1 MSTRIIPKQTLDAQ
15 ILASDPKLSAWVSAN
30 AGSGKTHVLTQ
41 RVVRLLLNGVPPARI
56 LCLTFT
62 KAAAANMSIRV
73 FEKLA
78 KWTRIPDDELAAEIV
93 AMGEPAPAASDL
105 TFARRLFARTVETP
119 GGLKIQTIHAF
130 CEKLLHL
137 FPFEANVAAR
147 FEVIEEERSKDLLEQ
162 ARRQTLEQAL
172 HDATSPLG
180 LALQKLAQETSDS
193 VFDDLIKAALGKQE
207 IVTLAQEIDE
217 GEGKNLFAQLLSQQL
232 GLEGE
237 GSVEAINDEILENGI
252 ASSEWESIARTLES
266 SGSNDNDKSLA
277 AGFRQAL
284 SQKSINLR
292 ALTYANLFFTKDGK
306 PKGLGNTKL
315 ISAAL
320 KKIYPD
326 LLARFES
333 ERERITPLLEK
344 RRIAHTVARTKVLV
358 AVVYAIIST
367 YRREKEAR
375 GLLDF
380 GDLIVATRKLLKRT
394 EASWVLEK
402 LDRGID
408 HILVDEAQD
417 TSPEQWDILESIAEE
432 FTAGRG
438 QREVVRTF
446 FAVGDEKQSIFSFQG
461 ARPDLFDAMRAKIER
476 KTAAAEQRFEPI
488 KLRSSFR
495 SSPAIMAFVDHIFS
509 VTANFEGLSA
519 DNLKTQHEALKLDL
533 PGLVEI
539 WPEVLPDP
547 TAEPRDWKMP
557 VDQLDLRDPAVVVA
571 RRIAKTIAT
580 WIAPGSPESVED
592 KESGGRRPIRPGD
605 VMILVRNRNSFF
617 DAIIRAL
624 KEARVPV
631 AGADRLKLTQ
641 HIAVMDLI
649 AAGRAALLP
658 EDDLTLACVLK
669 SPLIGLTEDDLLMLA
684 PSRGNQSLY
693 DALAA
698 SQTHAH
704 QAAFARIENW
714 RKWVKHDTPFFFYAR
729 LLGPGRGR
737 HDMLAR
743 LGPEA
748 GDALDEFLRL
758 ALDHDMH
765 EAPSLVA
772 FLAQMDGSDL
782 SIKRDMEAGTDAV
795 RVMTVHASKGLEA
808 KIVFL
813 GDTCSMPSHHHDP
826 KLLELGQDQP
836 VFAWPPK
843 RADEPQKLGEAREAS
858 RHAQMQEYRRL
869 LYVAMT
875 RAEERLYVTAFG
887 KQAAREGC
895 WYKMIADTLA
905 PDLMDVPAPWGEADA
920 RVLRRVTGDVAGL
933 GARATIAV
941 TEDETALPA
950 WAMTPAPHEALPA
963 RPLSPSNALNAA
975 DRLEPAPRDP
985 ASFAEQAAQAG
996 RLAHALLQYL
1006 PQVAPEAR
1014 AQAAERFLT
1023 LRGAELAP
1031 DRRARLQS
1039 EVLGVLALPGLEA
1052 LFGPD
1057 SQAEVAV
1064 GGQIV
1069 LPNGKKLAISGQIDR
1084 LSVGLG
1090 EVVIADFKTGT
1101 PHSGGSMPSA
1111 YLAQLAMYRAAVA
1124 PLYPDKAVRCI
1135 LVWTEGPLA
1144 EDVDSAALDAALL
1157 DVARA
1162 HS

>member
-78 KWTRIPDDELAAEIV
+78 KWTRISDDELAAEIIG
-93 AMGEPAPAASDL
+93 MGEPAPTASDL

-147 FEVIEEERSKDLLEQ
+147 FEVIEEERSKELLEQ

-237 GSVEAINDEILENGI
+237 GSVEAIDDEIAFG
-252 ASSEWESIARTLES
+252 
-266 SGSNDNDKSLA
+266 
-277 AGFRQAL
+277 GF
-284 SQKSINLR
+284 SDEKLR
-292 ALTYANLFFTKDGK
+292 AIADVLNNGLSTDQKYAGRLLTIVATENLTLRARLYSNFFLDSKGAPQKKFLTKDLAEAHA
-306 PKGLGNTKL
+306 GLVTQIEN
-315 ISAAL
+315 
-320 KKIYPD
+320 
-326 LLARFES
+326 
-333 ERERITPLLEK
+333 ERDRVFPLLEK

-476 KTAAAEQRFEPI
+476 KTAGGEQRFEGI

-509 VTANFEGLSA
+509 VDANFEGLSA

-547 TAEPRDWKMP
+547 AAEPRDWKMP

-669 SPLIGLTEDDLLMLA
+669 SPLLGLTEDDLLMLA
-684 PSRGNQSLY
+684 PARGNQSLY
-693 DALAA
+693 DALAV
-698 SQTHAH
+698 SEIRAH

-714 RKWVKHDTPFFFYAR
+714 RKWVKQDTPFFFYAR
-729 LLGPGRGR
+729 LLGPERGR

-826 KLLELGQDQP
+826 KLLELGKDQP

-887 KQAAREGC
+887 KQAARDGC
-895 WYKMIADTLA
+895 WYKMIAYTLA

-933 GARATIAV
+933 GARAAMAV
-941 TEDETALPA
+941 TEEEMALPA
-950 WAMTPAPHEALPA
+950 WATTPAPHEALPA

-985 ASFAEQAAQAG
+985 GSFAEQAAQAG

-1014 AQAAERFLT
+1014 PQAAERFLT
-1023 LRGAELAP
+1023 LRGATLDP
-1031 DRRARLQS
+1031 DRCTRLQN
-1039 EVLGVLALPGLEA
+1039 EVLGVLALPGLDA

-1069 LPNGKKLAISGQIDR
+1069 LPDGKKLAISGQIDR
-1084 LSVGLG
+1084 LSVDAN

-1101 PHSGGSMPSA
+1101 PHSGGAMPSA

>member
-1 MSTRIIPKQTLDAQ
+1 MSTRTIPKQTLDAQ

-41 RVVRLLLNGVPPARI
+41 RVVRLLLNDVPPSRI

-78 KWTRIPDDELAAEIV
+78 KWTRISDDDLSAEII
-93 AMGEPAPAASDL
+93 AMGEPAPTASDL

-162 ARRQTLEQAL
+162 ARKQTLEHAL

-180 LALQKLAQETSDS
+180 LALQKLAHETSGS
-193 VFDDLIKAALGKQE
+193 TFDDLIKAALGKQD
-207 IVTLAQEIDE
+207 IINLAQEIDE
-217 GEGKNLFAQLLSQQL
+217 AEGESVFSRILSHEL

-237 GSVEAINDEILENGI
+237 ASVEAIDREIALGGFSDEKLRAIADVLKTGI
-252 ASSEWESIARTLES
+252 AT
-266 SGSNDNDKSLA
+266 DKKY
-277 AGFRQAL
+277 AGRL
-284 SQKSINLR
+284 
-292 ALTYANLFFTKDGK
+292 LTIVSTANLTVRAQLYSDFFLDSKGAPQKKFLTKDLAEAHA
-306 PKGLGNTKL
+306 GLVTQ
-315 ISAAL
+315 IE
-320 KKIYPD
+320 D
-326 LLARFES
+326 
-333 ERERITPLLEK
+333 ERDRVCPLLEK
-344 RRIAHTVARTKVLV
+344 RRIAHTVARTKILV
-358 AVVYAIIST
+358 AVVHAIIST
-367 YRREKEAR
+367 YRRDKEAR

-417 TSPEQWDILESIAEE
+417 TSPEQWDILEAIAEE

-438 QREVVRTF
+438 QREITRTF

-461 ARPDLFDAMRAKIER
+461 ARPDLFDSMRVKIER
-476 KTAAAEQRFEPI
+476 KTKAAEHIFEEI

-495 SSPAIMAFVDHIFS
+495 SSPAIMTFVDHIFS
-509 VTANFEGLSA
+509 LAANFEGLSA
-519 DNLKTQHEALKLDL
+519 DKLKTQHEALKLDL

-571 RRIAKTIAT
+571 RRIAKTIAA
-580 WIAPGSPESVED
+580 WIAPGSSESVED

-658 EDDLTLACVLK
+658 DDDLTLACVLK

-698 SQTHAH
+698 SETRAH
-704 QAAFARIENW
+704 RAAFARIENW
-714 RKWVKHDTPFFFYAR
+714 RNWAQQDTPFFFYAR
-729 LLGPGRGR
+729 LLGPERGR

-772 FLAQMDGSDL
+772 FLAEMDGSDL

-826 KLLELGQDQP
+826 KILEIGKEQN
-836 VFAWPPK
+836 VFAWPPNK
-843 RADEPQKLGEAREAS
+843 ANEPKKLGEVREAT

-875 RAEERLYVTAFG
+875 RAEERLYVTAFSK
-887 KQAAREGC
+887 KQPTRDGC

-920 RVLRRVTGDVAGL
+920 RVRRRVTGDVAGL
-933 GARATIAV
+933 GARAAIQNV
-941 TEDETALPA
+941 EEEMALPS
-950 WAMTPAPHEALPA
+950 WATTPAPHEAMPA
-963 RPLSPSNALNAA
+963 RALSPSNALNAA

-985 ASFAEQAAQAG
+985 ASFAAQAAQAG

-1023 LRGAELAP
+1023 LRGAELHP
-1031 DRRARLQS
+1031 DRRARLQD
-1039 EVLGVLALPGLEA
+1039 EVLGVLALPGLES
-1052 LFGPD
+1052 LFGPH

-1064 GGQIV
+1064 GGQIA
-1069 LPNGKKLAISGQIDR
+1069 LPNEKKIAISGQIDR
-1084 LSVGLG
+1084 LSVGAD

-1101 PHSGGSMPSA
+1101 PHQGGAMPSA
-1111 YLAQLAMYRAAVA
+1111 YLAQLAMYRAAIA
-1124 PLYPDKAVRCI
+1124 PLYLGKSMRCI

-1144 EDVDSAALDAALL
+1144 EDVDSASLEAALL

>member
-1 MSTRIIPKQTLDAQ
+1 MSMRAIPKQTIDAQ

-41 RVVRLLLNGVPPARI
+41 RVVRLLLNDVPPARI

-78 KWTRIPDDELAAEIV
+78 RWTRISDEDLSAEII
-93 AMGEPAPAASDL
+93 AMGEKAPSAGDL

-147 FEVIEEERSKDLLEQ
+147 FEVIEEERSKELLEH
-162 ARRQTLEQAL
+162 ARRVTLEHAL
-172 HDATSPLG
+172 HDATSQLG
-180 LALQKLAQETSDS
+180 QALQKLAQETSGS
-193 VFDDLIKAALGKQE
+193 TFDDLIKAALSRQE
-207 IVTLAQEIDE
+207 IVALAQEIDE
-217 GEGKNLFAQLLSQQL
+217 NQGDGAFADALSQQL
-232 GLEGE
+232 GLESE
-237 GSVEAINDEILENGI
+237 TSVEDVDADIAHGGLSDEKLSAIADLLNTGI
-252 ASSEWESIARTLES
+252 ATDKKYAGRIRTVLATKKLAERASLYADFFLDSKGAPQKKFLTKELADSHADIVAKLEEER
-266 SGSNDNDKSLA
+266 D
-277 AGFRQAL
+277 RVCAL
-284 SQKSINLR
+284 L
-292 ALTYANLFFTKDGK
+292 D
-306 PKGLGNTKL
+306 
-315 ISAAL
+315 
-320 KKIYPD
+320 
-326 LLARFES
+326 
-333 ERERITPLLEK
+333 K
-344 RRIAHTVARTKVLV
+344 RRIAHTVARTKILV
-358 AVVYAIIST
+358 AVVHAIIVT

-394 EASWVLEK
+394 HTSWVLEK

-417 TSPEQWDILESIAEE
+417 TSPEQWDILETIAEE

-438 QREVVRTF
+438 QRDLTRTF

-461 ARPDLFDAMRAKIER
+461 ARPDLFDAMRAKIQR
-476 KTAAAEQRFEPI
+476 KTLSAGQAFEPI

-495 SSPAIMAFVDHIFS
+495 SSPAIMQFVDLVFS
-509 VTANFEGLSA
+509 VASHFEGLSA
-519 DNLKTQHEALKLDL
+519 ENLKTQHEALKADL

-547 TAEPRDWKMP
+547 AAEPRDWTMP
-557 VDQLDLRDPAVVVA
+557 VNKLDHNDPPVVVA
-571 RRIAKTIAT
+571 QNIARTIAN

-605 VMILVRNRNSFF
+605 VMILVRNRNAFF
-617 DAIIRAL
+617 DAVIRAL

-631 AGADRLKLTQ
+631 AGADRLKLAQ
-641 HIAVMDLI
+641 HIAVMDLV

-658 EDDLTLACVLK
+658 EDDLTLATVLK
-669 SPLIGLTEDDLLMLA
+669 SPLMGLSEDDLMNLA
-684 PSRGNQSLY
+684 SQRGDISLY
-693 DALAA
+693 AALAA
-698 SQTHAH
+698 SGKQSH
-704 QAAFARIENW
+704 QRAYARFENW
-714 RKWVKHDTPFFFYAR
+714 RLWAAQETPFFFYSR
-729 LLGPGRGR
+729 LLGPERGR
-737 HDMLAR
+737 HDMLSR

-748 GDALDEFLRL
+748 GDAMDEFLRL
-758 ALDHDMH
+758 AIDHDMH
-765 EAPSLVA
+765 EAPSLAA
-772 FLAQMDGSDL
+772 FLAEMDGSDL
-782 SIKRDMEAGTDAV
+782 SIKRDMEAGGDAV

-826 KLLELGQDQP
+826 KLLDIGKDAPL
-836 VFAWPPK
+836 FAWTPGKANEPK
-843 RADEPQKLGEAREAS
+843 KLGEAREAT
-858 RHAQMQEYRRL
+858 RRAQMQEYRRL

-887 KQAAREGC
+887 KKTAREGC
-895 WYKMIADTLA
+895 WYKLMTDTLA
-905 PDLMDVPAPWGEADA
+905 ADMVEAPAPWGDTE
-920 RVLRRVTGDVAGL
+920 VKVQRRVSGDVAGL
-933 GARATIAV
+933 GARAAIAV
-941 TEDETALPA
+941 HEGEAELPV
-950 WAMTPAPHEALPA
+950 WAKMPAPAETMPA

-985 ASFAEQAAQAG
+985 AGFAAEAAQAG

-1006 PQVAPEAR
+1006 PQVAPESR
-1014 AQAAERFLT
+1014 ATAAERYLA
-1023 LRGAELAP
+1023 LRGAGVRAERLA
-1031 DRRARLQS
+1031 ALKK
-1039 EVLGVLALPGLEA
+1039 EVLDVLALEELRD
-1052 LFGPD
+1052 LFGPE
-1057 SQAEVAV
+1057 SQPEVAL
-1064 GGQIV
+1064 GGQIA
-1069 LPNGKKLAISGQIDR
+1069 LLDGRSLAISGQIDR
-1084 LSVGLG
+1084 LAVTATDVL
-1090 EVVIADFKTGT
+1090 IADFKTGT
-1101 PHSGGSMPSA
+1101 PHSGGAMPSA
-1111 YLAQLAMYRAAVA
+1111 YLAQLAMYRAAIA
-1124 PLYPDKAVRCI
+1124 PLYPDKKVRCI

-1144 EDVDSAALDAALL
+1144 EEIEPAALEAALL